1 MAMEVKRALKIWVI
15 LCKSFLTCFEILYI
29 CVLTMKKEFTSSIYK
44 LAFILILILHNVI
57 TLHSLR
63 LKLVLEWYSIIC
75 HKLHFVWLSYRLHQF
90 ETYSDTL
97 WWGLAP
103 PLSNSVSWITASAFA
118 VGHGNIFSR
127 KTTRT
132 YRDSITLYRGMVW
145 RIRYRPWSM
154 AGLVFEFSRSH
165 KVKSYSAA
173 RLPPYMISYY
183 YSIAIHKSKRV
194 IGFGTLLGCV

>member
-75 HKLHFVWLSYRLHQF
+75 HITFCLTFIPPAPIWDLQWHTVMRSSTTTIKFCILNHCICICSWTWEYIQPKD
-90 ETYSDTL
+90 YSNIQGFYYTL
-97 WWGLAP
+97 PWYGMKNQIQAMIYGWP
-103 PLSNSVSWITASAFA
+103 CIWIF
-118 VGHGNIFSR
+118 
-127 KTTRT
+127 
-132 YRDSITLYRGMVW
+132 
-145 RIRYRPWSM
+145 
-154 AGLVFEFSRSH
+154 
-165 KVKSYSAA
+165 KVTQGQV
-173 RLPPYMISYY
+173 L
-183 YSIAIHKSKRV
+183 
-194 IGFGTLLGCV
+194 